1 MSASYKLSILSPFL
15 GRSTPDFRSDTTLA
29 LDGDN
34 PEIRR
39 IADEIDRLLGP
50 GGGPSAEDL
59 GPLLFMTLAAVM
71 GRSKKGR

>member
-1 MSASYKLSILSPFL
+1 MPASYKLSILSPFL

-50 GGGPSAEDL
+50 
-59 GPLLFMTLAAVM
+59 LLFLMLAAVM